1 MTENSILTHEGY
13 VSRYLE
19 LVGENQQSRN
29 CCEVAWTRTETELR
43 TAHGVRRYTSLASFQ
58 VCKSKGVTKSNL
70 TPLSDWEPIV
80 LP

>member
-1 MTENSILTHEGY
+1 MSNSILTHEGY

-70 TPLSDWEPIV
+70 TPLRDWEPIV